1 MLIEHIPFDMQP
13 ISPRQRRRSRP
24 PTACFHSCRRDPR
37 AEYALDYILER
48 KSVQDLLSSIKE
60 ERYERQKARA
70 APLACRRRRVY
81 ECSERDR
88 VPLMVPTSNSCLLSP
103 RVLPAVL
110 PQALWA
116 QAAVLPCGGRP
127 GHDTRW

>member
-24 PTACFHSCRRDPR
+24 PTACFHSCRRDLR

-70 APLACRRRRVY
+70 APAQAGVA
-81 ECSERDR
+81 
-88 VPLMVPTSNSCLLSP
+88 VMNAPTFNSCIMSP
-103 RVLPAVL
+103 PRCTACSTTSRAVGSSSCTTWWRETQTHY
-110 PQALWA
+110 PEVSA
-116 QAAVLPCGGRP
+116 R
-127 GHDTRW
+127 